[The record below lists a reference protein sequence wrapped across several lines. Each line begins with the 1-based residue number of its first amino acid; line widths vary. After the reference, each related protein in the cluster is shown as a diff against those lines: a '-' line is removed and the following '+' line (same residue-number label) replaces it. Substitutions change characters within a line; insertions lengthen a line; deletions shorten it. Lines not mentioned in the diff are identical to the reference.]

1 MTQNHLTTECGLTRG
16 QSPGC
21 HREGPLLRPLP
32 LWRQRSGGL
41 TMDQPT
47 HKNDEY
53 HKPVMVPEVL
63 TWLEP
68 ASKGWIA
75 DCTYGGGG
83 HSTALLERF
92 PDVRIV
98 GIDRDPDA
106 VGGAERNPRLTVV
119 ESNYRDLDRVLDRS
133 EFPDRVEGILC
144 DLGVSSHQLDT
155 PKRGFSYRRSG
166 PLDMRM
172 GRDVDRSAADLID
185 SMDEWEL
192 AALFRQYG
200 EERNAR
206 RIAAAVV
213 AQRPF
218 KDTVELAECIAEAVP
233 AAVRRK
239 GHPARKVFQ
248 AIRIAVNDE
257 LAGLATFIDSAFER
271 LTVGG
276 RIVVLAYHSLEDRIV
291 KRAFV
296 SRSRSCVC
304 PPDLPVCAC
313 GPNPDFKIL
322 TPRSVRPTE
331 TEVEDNPR
339 SRSAVLRC
347 GERIL

>member
-1 MTQNHLTTECGLTRG
+1 
-16 QSPGC
+16 
-21 HREGPLLRPLP
+21 
-32 LWRQRSGGL
+32 
-41 TMDQPT
+41 MDQPT
-47 HKNDEY
+47 QQNKTY

-63 TWLEP
+63 SLLEP
-68 ASKGWIA
+68 ASSGWIA

-83 HSTALLERF
+83 HSAALLARF

-98 GIDRDPDA
+98 GIDRDSDA
-106 VGGAERNPRLTVV
+106 VAVAGNDPRLTVV
-119 ESNYRDLDRVLDRS
+119 EANYRDLDRVLDRS
-133 EFPDRVEGILC
+133 EFPDQVDGILC

-155 PKRGFSYRRSG
+155 AERGFSYRRSG

-172 GRDVDRSAADLID
+172 GSDADQSAADLIN
-185 SMDEWEL
+185 SMDEIEL
-192 AALFRQYG
+192 GALFRRYG

-206 RIAAAVV
+206 RIAAAIV

-218 KDTVELAECIAEAVP
+218 SDTVELAECIAQAVP

-239 GHPARKVFQ
+239 SHPARKVFQ

-257 LAGLATFIDSAFER
+257 LAGLATFMESAFER
-271 LTVGG
+271 LTLGG

-296 SRSRSCVC
+296 SRSKTCVC

-313 GPNPDFKIL
+313 GADPDFKIL
-322 TPRSVRPTE
+322 TPRAVRPSAS
-331 TEVEDNPR
+331 EVEDNPR